1 MEGLAIFQEPNTGGR
16 VRRSPA
22 PLARNRRAAESPR
35 FLSPERPGFLRNRTN
50 QRRLAIPEGLQPSRE
65 SETMGFRPQK
75 HVPCFTVRS
84 IHLPRRN
91 GDHCRLV
98 TNFRRVFE
106 VSRQA
111 LLSSREWSE
120 PFAFFRILASF
131 GPSRQAR
138 DDFRRRTDPVQ
149 SL

>member
-22 PLARNRRAAESPR
+22 PLARNRRATESPR
-35 FLSPERPGFLRNRTN
+35 FLSPERPGFLRHRTN

-65 SETMGFRPQK
+65 SETMGFWPQK
-75 HVPCFTVRS
+75 HVPYFAVRS

-91 GDHCRLV
+91 GDHCGFV

-106 VSRQA
+106 VSQQA

-120 PFAFFRILASF
+120 PFAFFRILAS
-131 GPSRQAR
+131 
-138 DDFRRRTDPVQ
+138 
-149 SL
+149 